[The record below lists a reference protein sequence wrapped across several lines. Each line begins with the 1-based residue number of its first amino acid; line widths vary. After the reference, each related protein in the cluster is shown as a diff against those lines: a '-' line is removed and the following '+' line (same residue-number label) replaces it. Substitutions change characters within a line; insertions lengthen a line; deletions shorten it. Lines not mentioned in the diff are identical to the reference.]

1 MRAVQP
7 TDGFCLHG
15 WMRTEL
21 GLKGA
26 ELFTY
31 ALVHQFTQSSAG
43 VYCGGIRY
51 LSEWLGCSYNSALK
65 YLKALVGKGLIT
77 ETKGTENGVPFCRY
91 TANLGV
97 VLQILGNGTAN
108 FGDKN
113 IKENINNTL
122 SIKARTRF
130 VKPSVQEIA
139 DYCRERMNDVD
150 ADTFYNFYEAKG
162 WVVGKSPMKDWKAA
176 VRTWEKRPSSSQP
189 QFRPAQKESVLSH
202 NLKVMDQMFGTNL
215 HQQAY
220 GEGHGK

>member
-1 MRAVQP
+1 MGWSISITEEMRA
-7 TDGFCLHG
+7 
-15 WMRTEL
+15 L
-21 GLKGA
+21 GLAGN
-26 ELFTY
+26 ELIVF
-31 ALVHQFTQSSAG
+31 ALINSCTMKSNGCYYGGTAFLCEV
-43 VYCGGIRY
+43 CGISRRTAFNT
-51 LSEWLGCSYNSALK
+51 LDS
-65 YLKALVGKGLIT
+65 LVGKGLIVKN
-77 ETKGTENGVPFCRY
+77 EMYHNGIKY
-91 TANLGV
+91 TSYQTSAESAQV
-97 VLQILGNGTAN
+97 VQKLHSGSAEIAPN
-108 FGDKN
+108 N
-113 IKENINNTL
+113 IDININNTL

-176 VRTWEKRPSSSQP
+176 VRTWEKRLSSSQP

-220 GEGHGK
+220 GDGHGK